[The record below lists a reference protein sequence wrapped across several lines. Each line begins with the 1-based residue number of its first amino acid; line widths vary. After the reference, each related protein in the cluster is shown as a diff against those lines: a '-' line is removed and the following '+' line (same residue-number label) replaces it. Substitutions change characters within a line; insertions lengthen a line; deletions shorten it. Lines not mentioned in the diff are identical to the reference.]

1 MNERRFF
8 YETSGIYLTGAC
20 GDWTLFP
27 GNSCRRMAFLVWQI
41 PVDPATGEVAGTDV
55 RTQARQ
61 VLKNIQ
67 AVLAEAGTTVQ
78 AVVKTTVFL
87 KDLQDFQAFNEEY
100 AKVFAS
106 EAPARSCV
114 EVARLPKDVLVEI
127 EAIVIIKP

>member
-1 MNERRFF
+1 MKQVVF
-8 YETSGIYLTGAC
+8 TSQAPAAIGPYSQAIRAGE
-20 GDWTLFP
+20 WLFLS
-27 GNSCRRMAFLVWQI
+27 GQI

-114 EVARLPKDVLVEI
+114 EIARLPKDVLVEI
-127 EAIVIIKP
+127 EASALVKP

>member
-1 MNERRFF
+1 MNSSSQAPAAIGPYSQAIRAGEWLFL
-8 YETSGIYLTGAC
+8 SG
-20 GDWTLFP
+20 
-27 GNSCRRMAFLVWQI
+27 QI

-114 EVARLPKDVLVEI
+114 EIARLPKDVLVEI
-127 EAIVIIKP
+127 EAIALVKP

>member
-1 MNERRFF
+1 MKQVVF
-8 YETSGIYLTGAC
+8 TSQAPAAIGPYSQAIRAGE
-20 GDWTLFP
+20 WLFLS
-27 GNSCRRMAFLVWQI
+27 GQI

-78 AVVKTTVFL
+78 AVVKRTVFL

-114 EVARLPKDVLVEI
+114 EIARLPKDVLVEI
-127 EAIVIIKP
+127 EAIALVKP

>member
-1 MNERRFF
+1 MKQVVF
-8 YETSGIYLTGAC
+8 TSQAPAAIGPYSQAIRAGE
-20 GDWTLFP
+20 WLFLS
-27 GNSCRRMAFLVWQI
+27 GQI

-67 AVLAEAGTTVQ
+67 AVLTEAGTTVQ

-114 EVARLPKDVLVEI
+114 EIARLPKDVLVEI
-127 EAIVIIKP
+127 EAIALVKP

>member
-1 MNERRFF
+1 MKQVVF
-8 YETSGIYLTGAC
+8 TSQAPAAIGPYSQAIRAGE
-20 GDWTLFP
+20 WLFLS
-27 GNSCRRMAFLVWQI
+27 GQI

-78 AVVKTTVFL
+78 SVVKTTVFL

-114 EVARLPKDVLVEI
+114 EIARLPKDVLVEI
-127 EAIVIIKP
+127 EAIALVKP

>member
-1 MNERRFF
+1 MKQVVF
-8 YETSGIYLTGAC
+8 TSQAPAAIGPYSQAIRAGE
-20 GDWTLFP
+20 WLFLS
-27 GNSCRRMAFLVWQI
+27 GQI
-41 PVDPATGEVAGTDV
+41 PVDPTTGEVAGTDV

-61 VLKNIQ
+61 VLKNVQ

-114 EVARLPKDVLVEI
+114 EIARLPKDVLVEI
-127 EAIVIIKP
+127 EAIALVKP

>member
-1 MNERRFF
+1 MKQVVF
-8 YETSGIYLTGAC
+8 TSQAPAAIGPYSQAIRAGE
-20 GDWTLFP
+20 WLFLS
-27 GNSCRRMAFLVWQI
+27 GQI

-78 AVVKTTVFL
+78 AIVKTTVFL

-127 EAIVIIKP
+127 EAIVISKP

>member
-1 MNERRFF
+1 MKQVVF
-8 YETSGIYLTGAC
+8 TSQAPAAIGPYSQAIRAGE
-20 GDWTLFP
+20 WLFLS
-27 GNSCRRMAFLVWQI
+27 GQI

-100 AKVFAS
+100 AKVCAS

-114 EVARLPKDVLVEI
+114 EIARLPKDVLVEI
-127 EAIVIIKP
+127 EAIALVKP

>member
-1 MNERRFF
+1 MKQVVF
-8 YETSGIYLTGAC
+8 TSQAPVAIGPYSQAIRAGE
-20 GDWTLFP
+20 WLFLS
-27 GNSCRRMAFLVWQI
+27 GQI

-114 EVARLPKDVLVEI
+114 EIARLPKDVLVEI
-127 EAIVIIKP
+127 EAIALVKP

>member
-1 MNERRFF
+1 MKQVVF
-8 YETSGIYLTGAC
+8 TSQAPAAIGPYSQAIRAGE
-20 GDWTLFP
+20 WLFLS
-27 GNSCRRMAFLVWQI
+27 GQI

-114 EVARLPKDVLVEI
+114 EIARLPKDVLVEI

>member
-1 MNERRFF
+1 MKQVVF
-8 YETSGIYLTGAC
+8 TSQAPAAIGPYSQAIRAGE
-20 GDWTLFP
+20 WLFLS
-27 GNSCRRMAFLVWQI
+27 GQI

-127 EAIVIIKP
+127 EAIVISKP

>member
-1 MNERRFF
+1 MKQVVF
-8 YETSGIYLTGAC
+8 TSQAPAAIGPYSQAIRAGE
-20 GDWTLFP
+20 WLFLS
-27 GNSCRRMAFLVWQI
+27 GQI

-87 KDLQDFQAFNEEY
+87 KDLQDFQAINEEY

-114 EVARLPKDVLVEI
+114 EIARLPKDVLVEI
-127 EAIVIIKP
+127 EAIALVKP

>member
-1 MNERRFF
+1 
-8 YETSGIYLTGAC
+8 
-20 GDWTLFP
+20 
-27 GNSCRRMAFLVWQI
+27 
-41 PVDPATGEVAGTDV
+41 VDPATGEVAGTDV

-114 EVARLPKDVLVEI
+114 EIARLPKDVLVEI
-127 EAIVIIKP
+127 EAIALVKP

>member
-1 MNERRFF
+1 MKQVVF
-8 YETSGIYLTGAC
+8 TSQAPAAIGPYSQAIRAGE
-20 GDWTLFP
+20 WLFLS
-27 GNSCRRMAFLVWQI
+27 GQI
-41 PVDPATGEVAGTDV
+41 PVDPGTGEVAGTDV

-100 AKVFAS
+100 SKVFAS

-114 EVARLPKDVLVEI
+114 EIARLPKDVLVEI
-127 EAIVIIKP
+127 EAIALVKP

>member
-1 MNERRFF
+1 MKQVVF
-8 YETSGIYLTGAC
+8 TSQAPAAIGPYSQAIRAGE
-20 GDWTLFP
+20 WLFLS
-27 GNSCRRMAFLVWQI
+27 GQI

-114 EVARLPKDVLVEI
+114 EIARLPKDVLVEI
-127 EAIVIIKP
+127 EAIAFVKP

>member
-1 MNERRFF
+1 MKQVVF
-8 YETSGIYLTGAC
+8 TSQAPAAIGPYSQAIRAGE
-20 GDWTLFP
+20 WLFLS
-27 GNSCRRMAFLVWQI
+27 GQI
-41 PVDPATGEVAGTDV
+41 PVDSATGEVAGTDV

-114 EVARLPKDVLVEI
+114 EIARLPKVVLVEI
-127 EAIVIIKP
+127 VAIALV